1 MKSAEGIALVL
12 STNSQDRSQ
21 ISGLKFF
28 KEENDYDFDIYSFSL
43 NRTLRKYY
51 PPSTHTHTHTERE
64 RERERERD
72 GVIGKNLKSL
82 NSLHLIHL
90 LHTAVEFGGISFL
103 TANAYFHLGLNCLL
117 TLP

>member
-43 NRTLRKYY
+43 NCTLRKYY
-51 PPSTHTHTHTERE
+51 PLSTHTHTHTHTHTERE
-64 RERERERD
+64 RERERWSNWKE
-72 GVIGKNLKSL
+72 
-82 NSLHLIHL
+82 
-90 LHTAVEFGGISFL
+90 
-103 TANAYFHLGLNCLL
+103 
-117 TLP
+117 P